1 MSLTTSSADEQS
13 AMGNIIRRVNSQRIV
28 GEHEKDLELL
38 LGLICY
44 LACRKLGDTRIQFH
58 KTKCS
63 PLIMWTQVAIA
74 LVLEL
79 GIHRLPPKEDR
90 LYNRVFLYIPQKS
103 EPMTRT
109 KEERRALLGTFICV
123 YQPAA
128 DGPPP
133 LSVVHG

>member
-13 AMGNIIRRVNSQRIV
+13 AMGNIIRRVISQRIV

-44 LACRKLGDTRIQFH
+44 LAWIQFH

-109 KEERRALLGTFICV
+109 KEERRALLGTFIVSSIACTSLRRM
-123 YQPAA
+123 
-128 DGPPP
+128 DP
-133 LSVVHG
+133 LR